1 MTHAPEHVRLI
12 HDPLILALIIISVGS
27 VSLRPNGNFGE

>member
-1 MTHAPEHVRLI
+1 MTHAPEHVYLI
-12 HDPLILALIIISVGS
+12 HDPFILALIIMSVGF